1 MKINKL
7 FMLAMA
13 GLAFA
18 ACNKQDEPAQFEGV
32 GAVTIRVTSPQLTKS
47 VESGTPDGV
56 STVKVTGDVTIS
68 LDATAGSNTI
78 TLTAE
83 QLADNPEVTFWN
95 VEGPQ
100 KVTVSMNEGKPSY
113 NDDAPTVFAGIAPE
127 AIPAYGETESFTLTS
142 NTGSP
147 SQNGSDHEAG
157 ANAGDDGKV
166 YQLYEATVQLS
177 IPVARLEVSGIVHV
191 DGEGGCAYK
200 TLTIAGVYLDN
211 LYATGAG
218 VEYSGGAFPAVSE
231 EIAPTDYRYGGEGT
245 GTGIEAILKDVADPT
260 DFLAADGVWPADG
273 NAYCYNF
280 FGANG
285 EENLPKFKIYFNESV
300 SNNAEHPLP
309 APRYA
314 MITRYK
320 QTEENGGAFIEN
332 FVPGHIYRIKSAQLS
347 DDNIIGDE
355 NGNTLYGVVV
365 TVEEATWTVE
375 TIDAVWA
382 E

>member
-1 MKINKL
+1 MKINRL

-13 GLAFA
+13 GLAFT
-18 ACNKQDEPAQFEGV
+18 ACNKQENASQFEGA

-47 VESGTPDGV
+47 VEAGTPDGI
-56 STVKVTGDVTIS
+56 STVKVTGSVTIA
-68 LDATAGSNTI
+68 LKATTGSNAI

-83 QLADNPEVTFWN
+83 QLANNSEVTFWN
-95 VEGPQ
+95 VEGPE
-100 KVTVSMNEGKPSY
+100 KVTVSMNEGKASY
-113 NDDAPTVFAGIAPE
+113 NDEAPTVFAGIAP
-127 AIPAYGETESFTLTS
+127 ASIPAYGETDQIKLTG

-147 SQNGSDHEAG
+147 TGSDHEAG
-157 ANAGDDGKV
+157 ANAGDNDKV

-177 IPVARLEVSGIVHV
+177 IPVARLEVSGIVHA
-191 DGEGGCAYK
+191 DGEGTCAYQ

-211 LYATGAG
+211 LYATGNG
-218 VEYSGGAFPAVSE
+218 VVYSGGTFPAVSG
-231 EIAPTDYRYGGEGT
+231 IAPTDYRYGGEGT
-245 GTGIEAILKDVADPT
+245 GTGIDAILKDIADPT

-285 EENLPKFKIYFNESV
+285 EENLPKFKIYFSDSEAKDTGS
-300 SNNAEHPLP
+300 PLP

-314 MITRYK
+314 MITEYR
-320 QTEENGGAFIEN
+320 QTPENGGEKIEN
-332 FVPGHIYRIKSAQLS
+332 FVPGRIYRIKSARLS

-355 NGNTLYGVVV
+355 SGNTLYGVVV

-382 E
+382 NNN